1 MSFTLNKSKSS
12 NDFNYPLAQIKVK
25 NKWKDIYFNYDSN
38 IGVNE
43 IRGEIK
49 RKCYVEKNQRH
60 TYFISGQSGSGKS
73 TQASNIIKDLHK
85 IDNNDWFLITNN
97 STIDPKLDIS
107 YVHRWT
113 VDEIYDNQLSEHD
126 LVDDLGSLNI
136 ILDDFD
142 NHPDKLV
149 NKYIFDF
156 VKIVLE
162 NTRKLGTQIIYIT
175 HDARKGM
182 ITKDINKETTCYV
195 LPMNDL
201 LEIKK
206 ILKDKIGLNKTKE
219 VNALLDSIP
228 KGRYT
233 FLNIMRIPVPIVL
246 VEGKNGLIKI
256 I

>member
-1 MSFTLNKSKSS
+1 MSFTLNKTKASD
-12 NDFNYPLAQIKVK
+12 DFTYPLAQIKIK
-25 NKWKDIYFNYDSN
+25 NKWNDIYFNYDTD
-38 IGVNE
+38 IGISEIKGE
-43 IRGEIK
+43 IR

-73 TQASNIIKDLHK
+73 TQASDIIKGLHK
-85 IDNNDWFLITNN
+85 IDKNDWFLITNN
-97 STIDPKLDIS
+97 STIDPKLDIP

-136 ILDDFD
+136 VLDDFD
-142 NHPDKLV
+142 NHPDKLI

-156 VKIVLE
+156 VKIILE

-182 ITKDINKETTCYV
+182 VTKDINKEATCYV

-206 ILKDKIGLNKTKE
+206 ILKDKIGLNKGKE

-233 FLNIMRIPVPIVL
+233 FLNIMRLPVPIVL
-246 VEGKNGLIKI
+246 VEGKKGMIKLI
-256 I
+256 